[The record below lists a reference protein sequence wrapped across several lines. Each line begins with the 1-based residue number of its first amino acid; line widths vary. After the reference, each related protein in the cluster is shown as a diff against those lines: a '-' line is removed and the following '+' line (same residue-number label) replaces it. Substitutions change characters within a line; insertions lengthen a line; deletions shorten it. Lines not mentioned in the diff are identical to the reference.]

1 MELTELTNKF
11 TKLLQIENINEAPQ
25 KILKVILEKKQ
36 NIFDEWLNFCPDL
49 STDYLQPIFQYY
61 MADRKNKMQD
71 YTSKTLA
78 KACVKLAKIETAK
91 SCYDMCA
98 GSGALTIQAWCINP
112 KCFFIC
118 EELDERVIPFLIFN
132 LAIRNCDAL
141 IINGNILSGEKKK
154 AYRLKHN
161 EKYSDISET
170 AIQEEIKTD
179 VCISNP
185 PYNLKW
191 QHEPFMKLDKRFCD
205 YDVPPDSNANYA
217 FILTSLN
224 TAKRSVLILPQIVID
239 CKNKSEKTIRQL
251 LVQKNKIDSIILNPD
266 NMFEATSIGTLLL
279 CVDNDKKD
287 TLTTFVDMR
296 HSFKEEIRE
305 QKGQYGGKSHTNRTY
320 KKVIKTYTDEHIN
333 TMLETVFERKSKA
346 EFSKSASIEDIKALE
361 YRLKPPLYIEFF
373 EEEPKHRDYI
383 DIVNDLNRVISEK
396 NCCKLTIN
404 ETLAKR
410 LGFDVELYKSSN
422 DDELNSTIQ
431 KITGTKLAKPDYIT
445 FTKNKNE
452 LSFKNN
458 NSEFVS
464 TIFLSILQMWKQH
477 IMYLNNEENRL
488 LIEMRDA
495 LLPEL
500 MSGKLNLFD

>member
-11 TKLLQIENINEAPQ
+11 TQLFQIQNIIEAPR
-25 KILKVILEKKQ
+25 KIMQVFFSCKEKV
-36 NIFDEWLNFCPDL
+36 FDEWLNFCPDL
-49 STDYLQPIFQYY
+49 SADYLQPIFQYY
-61 MADRKNKMQD
+61 MADRKDKKQD
-71 YTSKTLA
+71 YTPKTLA
-78 KACVKLAKIETAK
+78 RACIKLAKIETAK

-118 EELDERVIPFLIFN
+118 EELDECVIPFLIFN

-141 IINGNILSGEKKK
+141 IINGNILNGEKKK
-154 AYRLKHN
+154 AYLLKRN

-170 AIQEEIKTD
+170 VIHEEIEAD

-191 QHEPFMKLDKRFCD
+191 QHESFMKLDKRFCD
-205 YDVPPDSNANYA
+205 YGVPPENNANYA
-217 FILTSLN
+217 FILTALY
-224 TAKRSVLILPQIVID
+224 TAKRSVLILPNNIIN
-239 CKNKSEKTIRQL
+239 CTNKSEKDIKQF
-251 LVQKNKIDSIILNPD
+251 LVQRNKIDGIILNPD

-279 CVDNDKKD
+279 CIDNDKKD
-287 TLTTFVDMR
+287 TLTAFVDMR
-296 HSFKEEIRE
+296 TSFKQDIRK

-320 KKVIKTYTDEHIN
+320 EKTTKVYTDEHIN
-333 TMLETVFERKSKA
+333 NMIEAVFERKSRAK
-346 EFSKSASIEDIKALE
+346 FSKSASIEDIKACE
-361 YRLKPPLYIEFF
+361 YVLKPSSYIDFIEK
-373 EEEPKHRDYI
+373 EPTHRDYV
-383 DIVNDLNRVISEK
+383 DIINDINRVVNEK

-410 LGFDVELYKSSN
+410 LGFVRELFLKDIG
-422 DDELNSTIQ
+422 DDDFNNLIQ
-431 KITGTKLAKPDYIT
+431 KLSGQKLVKSDYIS

-452 LSFKNN
+452 LSFKNTS
-458 NSEFVS
+458 SEFIS
-464 TIFLSILQMWKQH
+464 TILLSILQMWKQH
-477 IMYLNNEENRL
+477 IMFLNDEENRL

-500 MSGKLNLFD
+500 MNGKISL

>member
-1 MELTELTNKF
+1 MELTELTNNF
-11 TKLLQIENINEAPQ
+11 TQILQIQNIIEAPH
-25 KILKVILEKKQ
+25 KIMQVLFSCKEKV
-36 NIFDEWLNFCPDL
+36 FDDWLNFCPDL
-49 STDYLQPIFQYY
+49 SADYLQPIFQYY
-61 MADRKNKMQD
+61 MADRKDKMQD
-71 YTSKTLA
+71 YTPKTLA
-78 KACVKLAKIETAK
+78 KACIKLAKIETAN

-112 KCFFIC
+112 NCFFTC

-154 AYRLKHN
+154 AYRLTHN

-170 AIQEEIKTD
+170 EIQEEIKTD

-205 YDVPPDSNANYA
+205 YGVPPESNANYA
-217 FILTSLN
+217 FILTALN
-224 TAKRSVLILPQIVID
+224 TAKRSVLILPKGIID
-239 CKNKSEKTIRQL
+239 CINKIEKGIKQF
-251 LVQKNKIDSIILNPD
+251 LVERNKIDGIILNPD
-266 NMFEATSIGTLLL
+266 NMFEATNIGTLLL

-287 TLTTFVDMR
+287 TLTAFIDMR
-296 HSFKEEIRE
+296 HSFKEETRE

-320 KKVIKTYTDEHIN
+320 EKTIKVYTDEHIN
-333 TMLETVFERKSKA
+333 NMVEAVFERKGKA
-346 EFSKSASIEDIKALE
+346 EFSKSASIEDIKEQE
-361 YRLKPPLYIEFF
+361 YVLNPSSYIDFIEK
-373 EEEPKHRDYI
+373 EPKHRDYI
-383 DIVNDLNRVISEK
+383 DIVNDLNRVISER
-396 NCCKLTIN
+396 NFCKLTIN

-410 LGFDVELYKSSN
+410 LGFELELYRNSN

-431 KITGTKLAKPDYIT
+431 KITGTKLVKSDYIS

-452 LSFKNN
+452 LSFKNTSPEN
-458 NSEFVS
+458 IS
-464 TIFLSILQMWKQH
+464 TILLSILQMWKQH
-477 IMYLNNEENRL
+477 IMYLNNEEKRL

-500 MSGKLNLFD
+500 MNGKISL